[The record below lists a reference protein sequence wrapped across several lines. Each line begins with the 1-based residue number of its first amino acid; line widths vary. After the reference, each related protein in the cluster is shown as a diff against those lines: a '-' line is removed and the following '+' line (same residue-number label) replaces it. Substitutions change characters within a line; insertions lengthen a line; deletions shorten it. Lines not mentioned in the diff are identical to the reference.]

1 MLSRI
6 IVSGE
11 GATDFGEAKNEQP
24 IATDDDF
31 EQGPLF
37 LLLIKLLDQHLPE
50 WNKNQKLINTFIYR
64 KVLGDYAKTSSPFRL
79 PSKDK
84 ATKGHLE
91 HTKRAYA
98 LAQKAKE
105 ISGAHEGH
113 IAVYF
118 HDSDGTQ
125 AQLQREPN
133 RQINRANAIKLGF
146 STATYQTG
154 VAMVPKPT
162 SEAWLYCSCKE
173 NPYQHCQRIETD
185 LSGNDRSPERSPKVI
200 LATAIGV
207 ENTNRD
213 NLSTVVEEMDVTRI
227 DMPSFNQFRDDL
239 KMAILNVCGS
249 VEE

>member
-24 IATDDDF
+24 IATNDDF
-31 EQGPLF
+31 EKGPLF
-37 LLLIKLLDQHLPE
+37 LLLLKLIDQHLPE
-50 WNKNQKLINTFIYR
+50 WNKDQELIKIFIYR
-64 KVLGDYAKTSSPFRL
+64 KVLGDLAKASPVRL

-98 LAQKAKE
+98 LALKAKE
-105 ISGAHEGH
+105 ISAAHEDH

-118 HDSDGTQ
+118 HDTDGTQ
-125 AQLQREPN
+125 AELLREPDRQEN
-133 RQINRANAIKLGF
+133 RVAAINLGF
-146 STATYQTG
+146 ATAAYQTG

-162 SEAWLYCSCKE
+162 SEAWLYCSCKV
-173 NPYQHCQRIETD
+173 NPYQHCQRIEID
-185 LSGNDRSPERSPKVI
+185 LSGNNCSPERSPKIV
-200 LATAIGV
+200 LASAIGA
-207 ENTNRD
+207 ENTNRV
-213 NLSTVVEEMDVTRI
+213 NLSTVVEQLDVTKI
-227 DMPSFNQFRDDL
+227 DMPSFNQFRKDL
-239 KMAILNVCGS
+239 KAAIRMVCGS